1 MSGYSKETSVVRGAN
16 NGVVG
21 KDTTVHRPDGTSKT
35 THQAASSNWVGGV
48 SATRITG
55 VTENRGGVSTNKK
68 P

>member
-21 KDTTVHRPDGTSKT
+21 KDTTQHRPDGSSTT
-35 THQAASSNWVGGV
+35 THQVASSNWVGGV